1 MIITLRARNPQTPKD
16 RVRFSHVDGC
26 FVELRHKETMI
37 DHLNIVSTVIP
48 KTSDEGLF
56 QIQLE
61 ASSRGIFRGDRY
73 CFKINILKY
82 IKYFSH
88 INNFSR
94 I

>member
-16 RVRFSHVDGC
+16 RVRFSHIEGC

-61 ASSRGIFRGDRY
+61 ASSRGMFRGNRY
-73 CFKINILKY
+73 CF
-82 IKYFSH
+82 
-88 INNFSR
+88 R
-94 I
+94 ITIPKL